1 MSGIVISFWE
11 YCKLNFH
18 KVLDGTVAECR
29 WGKLDKPEHEEYVI
43 NGVRYIVTAKH
54 IESETMTF
62 LDKIK
67 RFLGILGGVVVSRV
81 VVLCRECE
89 VVIFTEAHNVVKGL
103 ILRDLCGNIALDLI
117 GHIEDIKLVAKHT
130 ADCNLISVVERTKIA
145 VRI

>member
-29 WGKLDKPEHEEYVI
+29 WGKLDKPEREEYVI

-67 RFLGILGGVVVSRV
+67 RFLGSD
-81 VVLCRECE
+81 
-89 VVIFTEAHNVVKGL
+89 FAHL
-103 ILRDLCGNIALDLI
+103 TTA
-117 GHIEDIKLVAKHT
+117 EDINTINTECVCMT
-130 ADCNLISVVERTKIA
+130 AGKED
-145 VRI
+145 